1 MQPTLVVM
9 AAGIGSR
16 YGGLKQI
23 DPVGPAG
30 EIVIDYSIY
39 DAIRAGF
46 ERVVFVI
53 RRDIEAP
60 FRAIADAHFAGR
72 IAVDY
77 VFQELNDLPAG
88 FATPPDRKKPWG
100 TGQAILAARAAV
112 RGPFGVINADDF
124 YGRRSFEILAAFL
137 RGADPAATDYAL
149 VGFTLRNTLSEHG
162 AVARGV
168 CAVDGAGRLT
178 AIAERLKIEKD
189 GAGARYEEGGVWHP
203 LTGDEPVSMNMW
215 GFTPR
220 LFESLDSGFRAF
232 LPGAMSNPK
241 SEFLVPTHIG
251 DEVRAGRARVRVLAT
266 PEQWF
271 GVTYPEDKPAVAAGI
286 RALIAQGAYPASL
299 WSGSGG
305 PAAQR

>member
-23 DPVGPAG
+23 DPVGPGG

-46 ERVVFVI
+46 GRVVFII

-72 IAVDY
+72 IEVEYA
-77 VFQELNDLPAG
+77 FQELNDLPPG
-88 FATPPDRKKPWG
+88 FSAPPDRKKPWG
-100 TGQAILAARAAV
+100 TGHAILCARAEV
-112 RGPFGVINADDF
+112 QGPFGVINADDF
-124 YGRRSFEILAAFL
+124 YGRRSFEALADFL
-137 RGADPAATDYAL
+137 RGANPNTTDYAL

-162 AVARGV
+162 SVARGV
-168 CAVDGAGRLT
+168 CEVDATGRLT
-178 AIAERLKIEKD
+178 SIVERLKIEKD
-189 GAGARYEEGGVWHP
+189 GASARYEEGGAWHP

-220 LFESLDSGFRAF
+220 LFESLDAGFRAF
-232 LPGAMSNPK
+232 LPSALANPK
-241 SEFLVPTHIG
+241 AEFLVPTHVG
-251 DEVRAGRARVRVLAT
+251 DEVAAGRARVRVLST

-271 GVTYPEDKPAVAAGI
+271 GVTYPQDKPAVAAGI
-286 RALIAQGAYPASL
+286 RALIARGAYPERL
-299 WSGSGG
+299 W
-305 PAAQR
+305 AAKA